1 MPPRSK
7 SLVVLAFVLF
17 AVYLLFWRDEKLLD
31 YGQPASSN
39 IVDGYLQDMEAAE
52 EAEAARKAAEAKAKG
67 YIDLSEGF
75 AEPEPEPPKPLPE
88 PPQLIEVVESSTSP
102 AEVTIATAD
111 PVSPP
116 PPSRP
121 QTHSRINLTDDF
133 EKDYATLGE

>member
-17 AVYLLFWRDEKLLD
+17 AVYLLFWRDDKHLD
-31 YGQPASSN
+31 YGQPASSH

-52 EAEAARKAAEAKAKG
+52 EAEAARKAAEAKTKG

-75 AEPEPEPPKPLPE
+75 VEPDPPPTKPVPE
-88 PPQLIEVVESSTSP
+88 PPQVIEVAETNTNP

-111 PVSPP
+111 PV
-116 PPSRP
+116 PPSGP
-121 QTHSRINLTDDF
+121 QTHSRISLK
-133 EKDYATLGE
+133 EDYERDYRTLGQ